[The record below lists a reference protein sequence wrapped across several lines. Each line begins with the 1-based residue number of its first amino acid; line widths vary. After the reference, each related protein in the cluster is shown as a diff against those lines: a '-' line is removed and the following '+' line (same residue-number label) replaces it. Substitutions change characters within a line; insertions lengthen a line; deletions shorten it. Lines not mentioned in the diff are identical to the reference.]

1 METFI
6 HSGRLGSVLRI
17 RGEDAPDYLQ
27 SQLTINV
34 ADLARGSVRY
44 GLRLNAKG
52 RVLAGAYVLR
62 TGEEEFLLVSRKT
75 KAEDWLAL
83 LEENVVADEVEFG
96 NETMDWR
103 IHTLWGED
111 ASVKSSGPQLETP
124 ESGKFLERD
133 DGLIFLDP
141 RLPPGSVALL
151 TPGDSLPKVGGI
163 ADDARP
169 VDPNVLELRRIGSCM
184 VSVPDEIGP
193 GELPQEGGLEKHAV
207 DFDKGCYLGQEM
219 MARMHAIG
227 KARRQAVTVRKPG
240 EGNVEVPADLYAGKR
255 RIGTLKS
262 LVMGEGGGL
271 GIAIINESGISFLE
285 KDGLAL
291 GGPEGEK
298 ITLP

>member
-17 RGEDAPDYLQ
+17 QGEDAPDYLQ

-96 NETMDWR
+96 NETMEWR

-111 ASVKSSGPQLETP
+111 AGRIAGPQLETP

-133 DGLIFLDP
+133 DGLIFPTRAFRPDRSP
-141 RLPPGSVALL
+141 CSPPA
-151 TPGDSLPKVGGI
+151 TPSPKSAG
-163 ADDARP
+163 
-169 VDPNVLELRRIGSCM
+169 LRMTQGRSTRTPSSFAGRILHGIGS
-184 VSVPDEIGP
+184 
-193 GELPQEGGLEKHAV
+193 
-207 DFDKGCYLGQEM
+207 
-219 MARMHAIG
+219 R
-227 KARRQAVTVRKPG
+227 
-240 EGNVEVPADLYAGKR
+240 
-255 RIGTLKS
+255 
-262 LVMGEGGGL
+262 
-271 GIAIINESGISFLE
+271 
-285 KDGLAL
+285 
-291 GGPEGEK
+291 
-298 ITLP
+298 